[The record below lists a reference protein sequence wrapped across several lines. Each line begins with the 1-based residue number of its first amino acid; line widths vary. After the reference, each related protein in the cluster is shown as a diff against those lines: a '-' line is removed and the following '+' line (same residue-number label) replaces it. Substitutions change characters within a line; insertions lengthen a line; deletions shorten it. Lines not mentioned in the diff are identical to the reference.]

1 MALSPASVNSPR
13 EPDPLIVDPGAG
25 RTPRCFH
32 ASHFHPH
39 CGESPALTH
48 FARLPG
54 VGATGRRGNTDNV
67 FFFCFVCF
75 PFRIRNLSSSS
86 PHGSAFLSGGTSR
99 SCDGLR
105 CWEFW
110 GLVPERKGARPLRC
124 KVVKVVS
131 LEVFF
136 GSFSATSSDS
146 VFLPAT
152 MARRTA
158 EKPLLLTPNT
168 RAAFRDKHL
177 RFRGGLLAFWW
188 SFVFVCSALSCGYCG
203 AETEFSILEEAQVL
217 AEQMKKLSSQELGVF
232 TMQRIFNSFVYTEK
246 TSNGETE
253 VQQLAK
259 KIREKFNR
267 YLDVVNRNKQ
277 VVEASYTAH
286 LTSPLTAIQDCC
298 SIPASMMEFDG
309 NFNTNVSK
317 TICCDRLSP
326 TVNSRAFNPGRDLN
340 SVLADNLKSN
350 PGIKWQ
356 YFSSEEGIFT
366 VFPAHKF
373 HCKGNYEHRS
383 RPVYVAAVR
392 PQSKHIVVMV
402 DHGASVTDTQLQIA
416 RDSALVI
423 LNAIDEHDKISILS
437 VAETVRSCS
446 LDQCY
451 KSLLSPATSET
462 KRKMSTFISN
472 IKASDGATQHAA
484 GFQKA
489 FQLLRNTSSISKQTT
504 DMVIIYLSSGITSRE
519 SSEQEKRATLSVVR
533 EENRHLNNSVMI
545 LTYALMNEG
554 VTGLKELAFLRDL
567 AEQNSVK
574 YGVSMM
580 PVVKGSMMVLNQL
593 SNLETTVG
601 RFYIN
606 LPNRMID
613 LARFSLPY
621 ADPMGDGFIMTVSRP
636 CYFGNLLLGVV
647 GVDVNLAYIL
657 EDVTY
662 YQDSLASY
670 TFLIDNK
677 GYTLMHPSLT
687 RPYLMT
693 EPPLHTDIIH
703 YENIPG
709 FPAVRQNIL
718 SLPLGSQVIAVPVNS
733 SLSWH
738 TNRLRDNSKDAYN
751 VSYAWKLVQD
761 TSFILCI
768 VYVQPEIPV
777 KQLKNLNTA
786 PSSKLLYHRLDLL
799 GQPSSCLHFK
809 QLATVESPTVMLA
822 AGSFSSPYEH
832 LSQPETKRMVEHYTA
847 YLSDNTRLIANPG
860 LKSSVRNEVMATS
873 HVTDEWMTLMEM
885 SSLNCYIVRR
895 YIATPSGVL
904 RIYPGSLMDK
914 AFDPTRRQW
923 YQHAVAN
930 PGLITFTGPYLDV
943 GGAGYV
949 VTISHTIHAS
959 SSQMAPGYAVAVM
972 GIDFTLRYFYKVL
985 LDLLPICNQD
995 KGNKIR
1001 CFIMEDRG
1009 YLVAHPTLIDPKGH
1023 APAEQQHITHKEPL
1037 VANDILNHPNFVKK
1051 NLCNSFSDRTVQ
1063 RFYKFNTSIVGDL
1076 TNLVHGSHCSKYR
1089 LTRIPG
1095 TNAFA
1100 GIVNETCDSLAFCA
1114 CSTVDRLCLNCH
1126 RMEQNECEC
1135 PCECPLE
1142 VNECTGNL
1150 TNAENRNPSCEV
1162 HQEPVSLNVIDPSLH
1177 DTLPQCINTRCSQR
1191 YTSSDCFG
1199 VLDCEWC
1206 MVDSDGKTHLDK
1218 PYCALQK
1225 ECFGGIVG
1233 AKSPYA
1239 DGLGLLDEEVASLN
1253 MIKSAPVGPVA
1264 GGIMGCIMV
1273 LVLAVYAYRHQIHRR
1288 SHQHMSPLAAQ
1299 EMSVRMSNLDNE
1311 RDERDED
1318 SHEDR
1323 GIISN
1328 TRFIAAVIERH
1339 THTPER
1345 RRRYWGRSG
1354 TESDHGYSTM
1364 SPQED
1369 SENPPGNNDPLSA
1382 GVDVGNHDDDLD
1394 LDTPPQTAALLS
1406 HKFHP
1411 YRHTHTHHHPLHT
1424 HTHHL
1429 QAAVTVHSVDAEC

>member
-1 MALSPASVNSPR
+1 
-13 EPDPLIVDPGAG
+13 
-25 RTPRCFH
+25 
-32 ASHFHPH
+32 
-39 CGESPALTH
+39 
-48 FARLPG
+48 
-54 VGATGRRGNTDNV
+54 
-67 FFFCFVCF
+67 
-75 PFRIRNLSSSS
+75 
-86 PHGSAFLSGGTSR
+86 
-99 SCDGLR
+99 
-105 CWEFW
+105 
-110 GLVPERKGARPLRC
+110 
-124 KVVKVVS
+124 
-131 LEVFF
+131 
-136 GSFSATSSDS
+136 
-146 VFLPAT
+146 
-152 MARRTA
+152 MARRSA
-158 EKPLLLTPNT
+158 EKPLFLRPNA
-168 RAAFRDKHL
+168 RGAFRDKHL
-177 RFRGGLLAFWW
+177 GSRGGFMAFSR
-188 SFVFVCSALSCGYCG
+188 SFVLICLALSSGYCG

-232 TMQRIFNSFVYTEK
+232 TMQRIFSSFVYTEK

-298 SIPASMMEFDG
+298 AIPASMMEFDG

-326 TVNSRAFNPGRDLN
+326 TVNNRAFNPGRDLN

-383 RPVYVAAVR
+383 RPVYVSAVR
-392 PQSKHIVVMV
+392 PQSKHIVVMI
-402 DHGASVTDTQLQIA
+402 DHGASITDTQLQIA
-416 RDSALVI
+416 KDSVLVI
-423 LNAIDEHDKISILS
+423 LNAIDEHDKISVLS

-462 KRKMSTFISN
+462 KRKMSTFVSN
-472 IKASDGATQHAA
+472 VKASDGATQHAA
-484 GFQKA
+484 GFEKA
-489 FQLLRNTSSISKQTT
+489 FQLLRNTTSHNKQSTT
-504 DMVIIYLSSGITSRE
+504 DMVIIYLSSGVTSRE
-519 SSEQEKRATLSVVR
+519 SSEPVKRATLSVVR
-533 EENRHLNNSVMI
+533 QENRHLNNSVMI

-567 AEQNSVK
+567 AEQNSLK
-574 YGVSMM
+574 YGVDRTSDRDRSPGSAGASVM

-636 CYFGNLLLGVV
+636 CYFGNQLLGVV

-718 SLPLGSQVIAVPVNS
+718 SLPLGSQIIEVPLNS

-768 VYVQPEIPV
+768 VYIQPEIPV

-985 LDLLPICNQD
+985 LDLVPICNQD

-1126 RMEQNECEC
+1126 R
-1135 PCECPLE
+1135 
-1142 VNECTGNL
+1142 
-1150 TNAENRNPSCEV
+1150 NPSCEV

-1239 DGLGLLDEEVASLN
+1239 DGLGLMDEEVASLN

-1411 YRHTHTHHHPLHT
+1411 YRHSHAHHHPLHT

>member
-1 MALSPASVNSPR
+1 
-13 EPDPLIVDPGAG
+13 
-25 RTPRCFH
+25 
-32 ASHFHPH
+32 
-39 CGESPALTH
+39 
-48 FARLPG
+48 
-54 VGATGRRGNTDNV
+54 
-67 FFFCFVCF
+67 
-75 PFRIRNLSSSS
+75 
-86 PHGSAFLSGGTSR
+86 
-99 SCDGLR
+99 
-105 CWEFW
+105 
-110 GLVPERKGARPLRC
+110 
-124 KVVKVVS
+124 
-131 LEVFF
+131 
-136 GSFSATSSDS
+136 
-146 VFLPAT
+146 
-152 MARRTA
+152 
-158 EKPLLLTPNT
+158 
-168 RAAFRDKHL
+168 
-177 RFRGGLLAFWW
+177 
-188 SFVFVCSALSCGYCG
+188 
-203 AETEFSILEEAQVL
+203 
-217 AEQMKKLSSQELGVF
+217 
-232 TMQRIFNSFVYTEK
+232 RIFNSFVYTEK
-246 TSNGETE
+246 TSSGETE

-298 SIPASMMEFDG
+298 SIPPSMMDFDG

-373 HCKGNYEHRS
+373 QCKGTYEHRS
-383 RPVYVAAVR
+383 RPVYVSAVR
-392 PQSKHIVVMV
+392 PQAKHVVV
-402 DHGASVTDTQLQIA
+402 IIDHGALLTDTQLQIA

-423 LNAIDEHDKISILS
+423 LNSIDEHDKVS
-437 VAETVRSCS
+437 VLAVADMVRSCS

-451 KSLLSPATSET
+451 KTFLSPATSET
-462 KRKMSTFISN
+462 KRKMASFINS
-472 IKASDGATQHAA
+472 IKASDSPTQHAL

-489 FQLLRNTSSISKQTT
+489 FQLLRNTSNVIRLQTNT
-504 DMVIIYLSSGITSRE
+504 DMVIIYLSSGVTSRD
-519 SSEQEKRATLSVVR
+519 SSESEKRATLSVVK
-533 EENRHLNNSVMI
+533 EENQYLNNSVMI

-554 VTGLKELAFLRDL
+554 LTGLKELAFLRDL

-574 YGVSMM
+574 YGVPDRSAL

-613 LARFSLPY
+613 KAGFSLPY

-647 GVDVNLAYIL
+647 GVDMNLAYIL

-687 RPYLMT
+687 RPYLMS

-709 FPAVRQNIL
+709 FQQVRQNIL
-718 SLPLGSQVIAVPVNS
+718 SLPLGSQVIAVPVNA

-738 TNRLRDNSKDAYN
+738 LNRLRDLNREAYN

-777 KQLKNLNTA
+777 KTLKNLNT
-786 PSSKLLYHRLDLL
+786 
-799 GQPSSCLHFK
+799 PSSCLHFK
-809 QLATVESPTVMLA
+809 QLATVGMPSGFIDVMQFSLLYTSPTVMLS

-873 HVTDEWMTLMEM
+873 HVTDEWMTQMEM

-895 YIATPSGVL
+895 YIATPNGVL

-923 YQHAVAN
+923 YLHAVAN

-959 SSQMAPGYAVAVM
+959 SSQMTSGSTVAVM

-995 KGNKIR
+995 RGNKIR

-1051 NLCNSFSDRTVQ
+1051 NVCNSFSDRTVQ

-1162 HQEPVSLNVIDPSLH
+1162 HQEPLSVTVMDASLQE
-1177 DTLPQCINTRCSQR
+1177 TLPQCINTRCSQR
-1191 YTSSDCFG
+1191 LFSCSDCFG

-1206 MVDSDGKTHLDK
+1206 MVDRDGKTHLDK

-1239 DGLGLLDEEVASLN
+1239 DGLGHLEDEVASLN

-1299 EMSVRMSNLDNE
+1299 GEAHIMLMLGERLRMVGLQN
-1311 RDERDED
+1311 
-1318 SHEDR
+1318 
-1323 GIISN
+1323 N

-1339 THTPER
+1339 THSPER

-1369 SENPPGNNDPLSA
+1369 SENPPCNSDPLSA
-1382 GVDVGNHDDDLD
+1382 GVDVGGQDEDLD

-1411 YRHTHTHHHPLHT
+1411 YRHPHHHPLH

>member
-1 MALSPASVNSPR
+1 
-13 EPDPLIVDPGAG
+13 
-25 RTPRCFH
+25 
-32 ASHFHPH
+32 
-39 CGESPALTH
+39 
-48 FARLPG
+48 
-54 VGATGRRGNTDNV
+54 
-67 FFFCFVCF
+67 
-75 PFRIRNLSSSS
+75 
-86 PHGSAFLSGGTSR
+86 
-99 SCDGLR
+99 
-105 CWEFW
+105 
-110 GLVPERKGARPLRC
+110 
-124 KVVKVVS
+124 
-131 LEVFF
+131 
-136 GSFSATSSDS
+136 
-146 VFLPAT
+146 
-152 MARRTA
+152 MARRTG
-158 EKPLLLTPNT
+158 EKPLLLTPIT
-168 RAAFRDKHL
+168 RAAFRDKRL
-177 RFRGGLLAFWW
+177 RFHRAFSW
-188 SFVFVCSALSCGYCG
+188 SFVLICLALSCGYCR

-217 AEQMKKLSSQELGVF
+217 ADQMKRLSSQELGVF

-298 SIPASMMEFDG
+298 SIPTSMMEFDG

-326 TVNSRAFNPGRDLN
+326 NVNSRAFNPGRDLN

-373 HCKGNYEHRS
+373 QCKGTYEHRS
-383 RPVYVAAVR
+383 RPVYVSAVR

-423 LNAIDEHDKISILS
+423 LNAVDEHDKISILS
-437 VAETVRSCS
+437 VAETVRTCA

-472 IKASDGATQHAA
+472 IKASDAATQHAA

-489 FQLLRNTSSISKQTT
+489 FQLLRNTSSLCKHSSTT
-504 DMVIIYLSSGITSRE
+504 DMVIVYLSSGITSRD

-567 AEQNSVK
+567 AEQNSGK
-574 YGVSMM
+574 YGVDRGSGRDRSSGMSSSGSASMI
-580 PVVKGSMMVLNQL
+580 PVSKGSMMVLNQL

-613 LARFSLPY
+613 LVRFSLPY
-621 ADPMGDGFIMTVSRP
+621 SDPMGDGFIMTVSRP

-693 EPPLHTDIIH
+693 EPPLHTDISH
-703 YENIPG
+703 YENIPA
-709 FPAVRQNIL
+709 FPVVRQNIL
-718 SLPLGSQVIAVPVNS
+718 SLPLGSQVISVPVNS

-738 TNRLRDNSKDAYN
+738 HNRLRDNSKDAYN

-777 KQLKNLNTA
+777 KHLKNLNTA

-799 GQPSSCLHFK
+799 AQPSSCLHFK

-930 PGLITFTGPYLDV
+930 PGLVTFTGPYLDV

-985 LDLLPICNQD
+985 LDLLPVCNQD

-1037 VANDILNHPNFVKK
+1037 VANDILNHPHFVKK

-1063 RFYKFNTSIVGDL
+1063 RFYKFNTSIMGDL

-1162 HQEPVSLNVIDPSLH
+1162 HHEPVSLNVIDPSLH
-1177 DTLPQCINTRCSQR
+1177 ETLPQCINTRCSQR

-1206 MVDSDGKTHLDK
+1206 MVDSDGKTHIDK

-1239 DGLGLLDEEVASLN
+1239 DGMGMIDEEVASLN

-1411 YRHTHTHHHPLHT
+1411 YRHTHTHHYPLHT

>member
-1 MALSPASVNSPR
+1 MAR
-13 EPDPLIVDPGAG
+13 GGG
-25 RTPRCFH
+25 RLE
-32 ASHFHPH
+32 A
-39 CGESPALTH
+39 A
-48 FARLPG
+48 AR
-54 VGATGRRGNTDNV
+54 GRRPRG
-67 FFFCFVCF
+67 
-75 PFRIRNLSSSS
+75 R
-86 PHGSAFLSGGTSR
+86 
-99 SCDGLR
+99 
-105 CWEFW
+105 
-110 GLVPERKGARPLRC
+110 GAL
-124 KVVKVVS
+124 
-131 LEVFF
+131 
-136 GSFSATSSDS
+136 
-146 VFLPAT
+146 
-152 MARRTA
+152 
-158 EKPLLLTPNT
+158 
-168 RAAFRDKHL
+168 
-177 RFRGGLLAFWW
+177 GLLCLA
-188 SFVFVCSALSCGYCG
+188 ALCGMG
-203 AETEFSILEEAQVL
+203 AAEPEFSILEEAQVL
-217 AEQMKKLSSQELGVF
+217 AAQMRKLATEELGVV
-232 TMQRIFNSFVYTEK
+232 TMQRIFNSFMYTEK
-246 TSNGETE
+246 ISNGESE

-298 SIPASMMEFDG
+298 TIPPSMMEFDG
-309 NFNTNVSK
+309 NFNTNVSR
-317 TICCDRLSP
+317 TISCDRLST

-373 HCKGNYEHRS
+373 RCKGSYEHRS
-383 RPVYVAAVR
+383 RPVYVSTVR
-392 PQSKHIVVMV
+392 PQSKHIVVIV
-402 DHGASVTDTQLQIA
+402 DHGASVTETQLQIA
-416 RDSALVI
+416 KDAAQVI
-423 LNAIDEHDKISILS
+423 LSSIDEHDKISVLT
-437 VAETVRSCS
+437 VADTVRTCS

-451 KSLLSPATSET
+451 KTFLSPATSET
-462 KRKMSTFISN
+462 KRKMSTFVSS
-472 IKASDGATQHAA
+472 IKSSDSPTQHAI

-489 FQLLRNTSSISKQTT
+489 FQLIRNTNNGTKLQGNT
-504 DMVIIYLSSGITSRE
+504 DMVIISLSAGITSKD
-519 SSEQEKRATLSVVR
+519 SSEDDKKATLRVIN
-533 EENRHLNNSVMI
+533 EENSFLNNSVMI

-574 YGVSMM
+574 YGVPDRTAL
-580 PVVKGSMMVLNQL
+580 PVIKGSMMVLNQL

-601 RFYIN
+601 RFYTN

-613 LARFSLPY
+613 EAVFSLPFS
-621 ADPMGDGFIMTVSRP
+621 DEMGDGLIMTVSKP
-636 CYFGNLLLGVV
+636 CYFGNLLLGIV

-662 YQDSLASY
+662 YQDSLGSY

-687 RPYLMT
+687 RPYLLS

-703 YENIPG
+703 YENIPK
-709 FPAVRQNIL
+709 FE
-718 SLPLGSQVIAVPVNS
+718 
-733 SLSWH
+733 
-738 TNRLRDNSKDAYN
+738 
-751 VSYAWKLVQD
+751 LVQD
-761 TSFILCI
+761 TSFILCVVVI
-768 VYVQPEIPV
+768 QPEIPV
-777 KQLKNLNTA
+777 KQLKNLNTV

-799 GQPSSCLHFK
+799 GQPNACLHFK
-809 QLATVESPTVMLA
+809 QLATLESPTVMLS

-860 LKSSVRNEVMATS
+860 LKFSVRNEVMATS
-873 HVTDEWMTLMEM
+873 HVTDEWMTQMEM
-885 SSLNCYIVRR
+885 SSYEQLNSYIVRR
-895 YIATPSGVL
+895 YIATPNGVL

-923 YQHAVAN
+923 YLHAVAN

-949 VTISHTIHAS
+949 VTISHTIHS
-959 SSQMAPGYAVAVM
+959 SSAQMSSGHSVAVM

-985 LDLLPICNQD
+985 MDLLPVCNQD
-995 KGNKIR
+995 GGNKIR

-1023 APAEQQHITHKEPL
+1023 APVEQQHITHKEPL

-1063 RFYKFNTSIVGDL
+1063 RFYKFNTSLVGDL

-1095 TNAFA
+1095 TNAFV

-1114 CSTVDRLCLNCH
+1114 CSMVDRLCLNCH

-1150 TNAENRNPSCEV
+1150 TNAESRWEQTDCSRSYGNKVFVRANQQAVQDKQTVLFGIINCMMCNGLSYVEV
-1162 HQEPVSLNVIDPSLH
+1162 
-1177 DTLPQCINTRCSQR
+1177 R
-1191 YTSSDCFG
+1191 SSRLDSKRGGLLVLISRDCFG

-1218 PYCALQK
+1218 SYCAPQK

-1233 AKSPYA
+1233 AKSPYV
-1239 DGLGLLDEEVASLN
+1239 DDLGAIGDEVITLN

-1299 EMSVRMSNLDNE
+1299 EMSVRMSNLEND
-1311 RDERDED
+1311 RDERDDD

-1339 THTPER
+1339 AHSPER

-1369 SENPPGNNDPLSA
+1369 SENPPCNNDPLSA
-1382 GVDVGNHDDDLD
+1382 GVDVGNHDEDLD

-1406 HKFHP
+1406 HKFHH
-1411 YRHTHTHHHPLHT
+1411 YRLHHPTLH
-1424 HTHHL
+1424 HSHHL
-1429 QAAVTVHSVDAEC
+1429 QAAVTVHTVDAEC